1 MSRRPEEPLVA
12 GAAIL
17 RQVPLFA
24 ELSDEELGSL
34 GTALRRRRFARGEVI
49 FLAGDPGDALY
60 VIESGRVK
68 IVLSSPDGKEVVL
81 ALLGPTEF
89 FGDLALLDGE
99 PRSAD
104 AITAEDTTTALLSRT
119 DFLRFVE
126 ARPSVASRLLAILS
140 RRLRRNAQIIQ
151 DASFAGVA
159 ARLARVLVELATP
172 SGDGRLVIRQRLTQ
186 GDLAAMVGASRESVN
201 KTLRAWEQE
210 GLVERQPD
218 QALVLRD
225 PQRLTRV

>member
-1 MSRRPEEPLVA
+1 VA
-12 GAAIL
+12 GAEVL

-34 GTALRRRRFARGEVI
+34 GAALRRRRFARGEVI

-60 VIESGRVK
+60 VIERGRVK
-68 IVLSSPDGKEVVL
+68 IALSSPDGKEVVL
-81 ALLGPTEF
+81 TLLGPTDF

-104 AITAEDTTTALLSRT
+104 AIAADDTTTALLSRR

-172 SGDGRLVIRQRLTQ
+172 GVDGRLVVRQRLTQ